1 MRESK
6 ADEDRLG
13 IQMKSCRCILMYEVI
28 YFTIK
33 DVNKILRD
41 KILRVAMAKDQV
53 VKPSR

>member
-6 ADEDRLG
+6 ADERLG